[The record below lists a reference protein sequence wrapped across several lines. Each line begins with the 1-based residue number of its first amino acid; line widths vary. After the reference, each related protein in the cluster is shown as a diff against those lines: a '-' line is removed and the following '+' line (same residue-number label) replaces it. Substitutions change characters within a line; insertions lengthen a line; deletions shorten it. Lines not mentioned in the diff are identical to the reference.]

1 MLIQTAE
8 PFLRVGS
15 APLGV
20 VLIHGFTGAPKEMR
34 GLGEALAA
42 QGFSVLGMR
51 LAGHATRM
59 EDMVRMRYTDWVA
72 SVEDGYHLLRGVAPK
87 VALVGLSMGGVLALL
102 MSTRLDVVA
111 VAALA
116 TPFELPRRV
125 PDGILRLLSL
135 VHPYLPKSKDGPAS
149 GWFDP
154 EAWKEHVAYSH
165 NPARSILE
173 LKHLLA
179 EMRAALPQVRVPT
192 LLMHARQD
200 TYVPPEH
207 MERIYAA
214 LGTEHKEKVWLENA
228 GHVITEDR
236 TRAEVYAAVSD
247 FLQRVSASS

>member
-1 MLIQTAE
+1 MLIPTAE
-8 PFLRVGS
+8 PFLRLGN

-42 QGFSVLGMR
+42 RGFSVLGVR

-59 EDMVRMRYTDWVA
+59 EDMVRMRYTDWMA
-72 SVEDGYHLLRGVAPK
+72 GVEDGYHLLRGVVPN
-87 VALVGLSMGGVLALL
+87 VALVGLSMGGALALL
-102 MSTRLDVVA
+102 MATRLEVVA

-116 TPFELPRRV
+116 TPFDLPRQA
-125 PDGILRLLSL
+125 PDGMLRLLAVL
-135 VHPYLPKSKDGPAS
+135 HPYLPKSKDGPAS
-149 GWFDP
+149 GWFDT

-165 NPARSILE
+165 NPARAILE
-173 LKHLLA
+173 LKRLLA

-192 LLMHARQD
+192 LLMHSRQD

-214 LGTEHKEKVWLENA
+214 LGTVNKEKIWLENA

-236 TRAEVYAAVSD
+236 TRTEVYAAVGG
-247 FLQRVSASS
+247 FLQRVLATV